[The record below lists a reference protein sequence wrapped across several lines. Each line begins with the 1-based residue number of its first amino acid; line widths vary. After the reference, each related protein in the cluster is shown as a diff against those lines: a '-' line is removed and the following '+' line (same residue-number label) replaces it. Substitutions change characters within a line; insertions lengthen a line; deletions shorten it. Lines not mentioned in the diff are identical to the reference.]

1 MYFLPKN
8 FTVSSQNSMGWI
20 WELGS
25 KIRDSG
31 FKKKLILDPETRS
44 RSNGKKAPI
53 LDPDPEHW

>member
-31 FKKKLILDPETRS
+31 FKKKLILDPRDQ
-44 RSNGKKAPI
+44 I
-53 LDPDPEHW
+53 QIQW